1 MIIETLFIAG
11 LAVAQQQSD
20 SVKPDT
26 VIRLTGM
33 TITATRSA
41 KAELMEQVEALSLVM
56 PSLQTRAAGAVA
68 VDLVREATGV
78 HVQQTSAGQGA
89 VILRGLVGNQVLLLV
104 DGIPLNNGTY
114 RDGPGQYMATIDP
127 ETIERIEVI
136 RGPASVM
143 YGSDAQGGVVNL
155 ITKPHPELAD
165 NGVRFAATASSAD
178 MGGRGRLSAALSRG
192 SWRLSLG
199 GTAQSVG
206 DLRAGGGLGPQDPT
220 GFDAFGGDIALEFEP
235 SPAHSLTL
243 TAQHFEMRDVP
254 RYDRYV
260 TFRAPTPGRDYE
272 HTFDPQTRQL
282 AYVRYVRTSEGGALS
297 RLEVT
302 ASLSTQREVRN
313 RVRLKDDRPDDTRRH
328 WDDRVY
334 TPGASIVGFS
344 MPTLL
349 GMPLSLT
356 WGGEFYHDQ
365 VSSSGYEEDLATGAR
380 TELVRQTDRGATPTG
395 NFPNGANADRMGVF
409 LAAEAEMGSHLI
421 VTAGGRFSRFRNEA
435 DVGTAFGGSVE
446 NVSSDLTGQ
455 FGLVAAP
462 APAWRV
468 AVRLAEGFRAPNL
481 YDLTRVGPV
490 PGGVSLPNPD
500 ARPERSVSLDLSL
513 RHFGPSGVVDVT
525 LYYTR
530 IRDFIDRA
538 PGTFQGDTLYPPLS
552 GERVFQGLNV
562 GTARVRGIEAEAVK
576 RFGSIDLR
584 ANVQYTHGEQD
595 VAGGATEPMSKIPPL
610 SGTATLRWT
619 RAARGPWVE
628 YLFRWATRQTRLGAR
643 DLRDSRIPEGGTPGF
658 AVHGIR
664 AGTTLASDLS
674 VTAGLENLTDELYRT
689 HASGVDG
696 PGRHVWVG
704 LSWVGGL

>member
-1 MIIETLFIAG
+1 MIIEALFIAG
-11 LAVAQQQSD
+11 VTLTQQQSD

-26 VIRLTGM
+26 IIRLTGM

-41 KAELMEQVEALSLVM
+41 KADLMEQVEALSLVM
-56 PSLQTRAAGAVA
+56 PSRNTRAAGAVA

-155 ITKPHPELAD
+155 ITRPHPEIAAE
-165 NGVRFAATASSAD
+165 GIRFSGAASSAD
-178 MGGRGRLSAALSRG
+178 MGGRARLSAALASG

-220 GFDAFGGDIALEFEP
+220 GFDAFGGDAALTYER
-235 SPAHSLTL
+235 SPTHSFTL
-243 TAQHFEMRDVP
+243 AAQQFEMRDVP

-260 TFRAPTPGRDYE
+260 TFRAPEPGRDYE

-282 AYVRYVRTSEGGALS
+282 AYARYVHTSDQEALS

-302 ASLSTQREVRN
+302 ASLSTQREARN
-313 RVRLKDDRPDDTRRH
+313 RVRLNKGQRADTREH

-344 MPTLL
+344 MPTLF
-349 GMPLSLT
+349 GRPFSLT

-365 VSSSGYEEDLATGAR
+365 VSSSGYEEDLTTGAR
-380 TELVRQTDRGATPTG
+380 TDLVRQTAAGPAPTG
-395 NFPNGANADRMGVF
+395 NFPDGANADRMGVF
-409 LAAEAEMGSHLI
+409 LAAETEIDSRLI

-435 DVGTAFGGSVE
+435 DVGSAFGGLVE

-455 FGLVAAP
+455 LGLVAVP
-462 APAWRV
+462 AAEWRI

-500 ARPERSVSLDLSL
+500 ARPERSASVDLSL
-513 RHFGPSGVVDVT
+513 RHFDANGAVYVT
-525 LYYTR
+525 FYYTR

-538 PGTFQGDTLYPPLS
+538 PGTFAGDTLYPS
-552 GERVFQGLNV
+552 ITGERVFQGLNV
-562 GTARVRGIEAEAVK
+562 GTARVRGVEAEAMRK
-576 RFGSIDLR
+576 LGSIDVR

-595 VAGGATEPMSKIPPL
+595 VAGGVTEPMSKIPPL
-610 SGTATLRWT
+610 SGTASLRWT
-619 RAARGPWVE
+619 GSPRGPWVE
-628 YLFRWATRQTRLGAR
+628 YLFRWATAQTRLGAR
-643 DLRDSRIPEGGTPGF
+643 DLRDSRIPEGGTPGYG
-658 AVHGIR
+658 VHGVR

-696 PGRHVWVG
+696 AGRHVWVG